1 MDQTALDIIWTN
13 ATKNTYLALEWNTK
27 ESR

>member
-13 ATKNTYLALEWNTK
+13 ATKNTNLILEWNTK